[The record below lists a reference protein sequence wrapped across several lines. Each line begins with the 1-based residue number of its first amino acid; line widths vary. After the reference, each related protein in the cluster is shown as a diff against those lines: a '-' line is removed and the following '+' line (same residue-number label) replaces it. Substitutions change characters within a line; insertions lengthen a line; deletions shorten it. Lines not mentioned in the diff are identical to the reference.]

1 MSDTTLI
8 DNEIAASD
16 TLVMNL
22 TPDALDCGRTP
33 LADSA
38 VESYGSDREQAG
50 IWFSELP
57 LLDHLTFRCQASDSQ
72 QQAFE
77 QIMGCPLP
85 IAPLTA
91 ACTEGCTIRWLSPD

>member
-8 DNEIAASD
+8 DNENAASD

-38 VESYGSDREQAG
+38 VESHGSDGEQAG
-50 IWFSELP
+50 I
-57 LLDHLTFRCQASDSQ
+57 
-72 QQAFE
+72 
-77 QIMGCPLP
+77 
-85 IAPLTA
+85 
-91 ACTEGCTIRWLSPD
+91 